1 MGRKLPLHGVAA
13 GGSSRFPRARA
24 DCLCQYGDTNNRQRG
39 VRRAMTVQAVYV
51 CDGKSRVDMAASIIR
66 NPEPKPKPKPK
77 PAAGARVCCTCTCCS
92 PVPGPG
98 GTSHV
103 ERSAGTIVMG
113 SARPRT
119 GTSSTCCTHDTVT
132 RSQQTTPT
140 VQHSTARYS
149 AIQRDTGTAAPL
161 SPPTQPRSA
170 ATPTTQSNG
179 GAAKPRIERVS
190 AGPLTWTW
198 RACQYVK

>member
-13 GGSSRFPRARA
+13 GGSSRFPGARA
-24 DCLCQYGDTNNRQRG
+24 ECLCQYGDTKDRQRG
-39 VRRAMTVQAVYV
+39 ARRAMTVQVVYV
-51 CDGKSRVDMAASIIR
+51 CDRKSRVDMAASIIR
-66 NPEPKPKPKPK
+66 DPEPKPK

-119 GTSSTCCTHDTVT
+119 GTSSTRHCDTFSADHACST
-132 RSQQTTPT
+132 A
-140 VQHSTARYS
+140 QHSTS
-149 AIQRDTGTAAPL
+149 QRDTGTAALL

-190 AGPLTWTW
+190 AGPLT
-198 RACQYVK
+198 